1 MHYVQDVIET
11 MGLERERV
19 QMIFV
24 SAAEGERFRQ
34 LVTKMDKDIRKLGPS
49 ILRKHQHT
57 AAVAAAEK
65 ARKKKAKGN

>member
-1 MHYVQDVIET
+1 

-34 LVTKMDKDIRKLGPS
+34 LATKVDKQIRKLGPS
-49 ILRKHQHT
+49 KLRVQQTT
-57 AAVAAAEK
+57 AAIQAAQK
-65 ARKKKAKGN
+65 AKKKKTKK

>member
-34 LVTKMDKDIRKLGPS
+34 LATKMDKEIRKLGPS
-49 ILRKHQHT
+49 KLRTHQAE
-57 AAVAAAEK
+57 AAIKAAQK
-65 ARKKKAKGN
+65 AKKKAKSK

>member
-1 MHYVQDVIET
+1 

-34 LVTKMDKDIRKLGPS
+34 LATKMDKQIRKLGPS
-49 ILRKHQHT
+49 KLREHQQT
-57 AAVAAAEK
+57 AFAKAV
-65 ARKKKAKGN
+65 KKAKKRKAKGK